1 MSDSVS
7 MMPEHPPVT
16 DWVNDFDH
24 TDPRWTENPFPIWDE
39 LRSECPVVH
48 TKRFLGCYLPTTYQ
62 AVKEIAYDTEHF
74 SSRRVIV
81 RDVRPEVT
89 RNAAPPITSDPPE
102 HKPAKQLLLPPF
114 TPDAMK
120 KLEPRV
126 RAICNELIDEFIAD
140 GQCDAAARYTKHV
153 PVRAIAHMLGIP
165 EKDGDLFVKW
175 IHQILELSIKD
186 ESMLMQAV
194 QEMTALFRRPYRVSQ
209 DASDRRSDLDA
220 DEGEG
225 QGRQPLEDSQVLGS
239 LRLLLI
245 AGIDTTWS
253 AIGSS
258 LWHLANT
265 PADRDRLIAE
275 PELMPSAIEEFLR
288 AYSPVTM
295 AREVMKE
302 TTISGCPVK
311 PGNMVLLS
319 FPAANRDPAMFP
331 ECRQG
336 RDRPQGKPPR
346 RVRPRHSPLRRLQPC
361 AHGDDGGDRGMAEAD
376 SRFQARS
383 GRQGHL
389 VGRHG
394 ARTAPASGA
403 VRQEGIIAR
412 RRRHSIPASTSLRPR
427 SRMAVYAGACR
438 QRLSCRQAR
447 RLYGGRKETS
457 AGRREWQGYP

>member
-1 MSDSVS
+1 MSDSAS
-7 MMPEHPPVT
+7 IMPAHPPVT

-24 TDPRWTENPFPIWDE
+24 TDPRWTEDPFPIWEE
-39 LRSECPVVH
+39 LRAECPVVH
-48 TKRFLGCYLPTTYQ
+48 TKRFLGVYLPTTYQ

-81 RDVRPEVT
+81 RDVRPEEIT
-89 RNAAPPITSDPPE
+89 RNAAPPITSDPPD

-140 GQCDAAARYTKHV
+140 GKCDAAARYTKHV

-165 EKDGDLFVKW
+165 EKDGELFIKW

-186 ESMLMQAV
+186 ESQLMQAV
-194 QEMTALFRRPYRVSQ
+194 KEMSAYFADHIEQRKKHPT
-209 DASDRRSDLDA
+209 DDLISTLMKAKDK
-220 DEGEG
+220 DGN
-225 QGRQPLEDSQVLGS
+225 PLEDSQVLGS

-245 AGIDTTWS
+245 AGLDTTWS

-311 PGNMVLLS
+311 PGNIVLLS
-319 FPAANRDPAMFP
+319 FPAANRDPAVFP
-331 ECRQG
+331 
-336 RDRPQGKPPR
+336 D
-346 RVRPRHSPLRRLQPC
+346 
-361 AHGDDGGDRGMAEAD
+361 AD
-376 SRFQARS
+376 KV
-383 GRQGHL
+383 L
-389 VGRHG
+389 
-394 ARTAPASGA
+394 
-403 VRQEGIIAR
+403 ID
-412 RRRHSIPASTSLRPR
+412 
-427 SRMAVYAGACR
+427 
-438 QRLSCRQAR
+438 
-447 RLYGGRKETS
+447 RKENRHAAFGLGIHRCVGSNLARMEMTVAIEEWLKRIPDFKLDP
-457 AGRREWQGYP
+457 AGKVTWSEGTVRGPRQLPVLFGKKN